1 MIGQR
6 FNHLPN
12 VVKNL
17 LIINGLF
24 FLAKATLIS
33 KGINLDR
40 WFALHQFQS
49 QDFMPHQLVT
59 HMFMH
64 GNLSHLLFNMLSL
77 WIFGKTLENVWG
89 QKRFLTYYIITG
101 LGAALVYT
109 SYMQFQIADLA
120 QSNPEYMDLAK
131 QGMFNIYDENSKKL
145 SSLVNT
151 PMLGASGAVYGLLL
165 AFGILFPNSV
175 LMLLFPPIPIKA
187 KYLVIGLALIALFS
201 GISNVPG
208 DNIAHFAHLG
218 GMIIGIILLKYWKNK
233 GDIYY

>member
-24 FLAKATLIS
+24 FLVKATLIS

-64 GNLSHLLFNMLSL
+64 GNLSHLLFNMFSL

-101 LGAALVYT
+101 LGVPLIYT

-187 KYLVIGLALIALFS
+187 KYLVIGLALIVLFS

>member
-64 GNLSHLLFNMLSL
+64 GNLSHLLFNMFSL

-101 LGAALVYT
+101 LGAALIYT
-109 SYMQFQIADLA
+109 SYMQFQIC
-120 QSNPEYMDLAK
+120 
-131 QGMFNIYDENSKKL
+131 
-145 SSLVNT
+145 
-151 PMLGASGAVYGLLL
+151 
-165 AFGILFPNSV
+165 
-175 LMLLFPPIPIKA
+175 
-187 KYLVIGLALIALFS
+187 
-201 GISNVPG
+201 
-208 DNIAHFAHLG
+208 
-218 GMIIGIILLKYWKNK
+218 
-233 GDIYY
+233 